1 MSDQK
6 PTESRSVEQPADDL
20 QSQQHDLQ
28 QEGQQQQAPQKLTAD
43 VKAAGDNASSD
54 SVAANKQ
61 VRKPGLLRSGALVSV
76 MTLLSRVLGLMR
88 DIVIAGLFGAGA
100 GADAFFV
107 AFKIPNFL
115 RRLFAEGAFNQAFVP
130 VLSEYRSQRDRA
142 SGRGPIDSLAGT
154 LGLTLTGITLL
165 AIVAAPLLVWVFAPG
180 FSQLPEKQALTAEML
195 RITFPYLL
203 LISLTA
209 FAGSILN
216 SYDRFAVPAFTPVL
230 LNLSLIG
237 AALWLTPYMDEP
249 VMALAWG
256 VLIAGCAQLFF
267 QLPFLARIGLM
278 PRPKVR
284 WKDEGVRRIM
294 KLMAPALFGV
304 SVSQI
309 NLLLDT
315 VLASFLI
322 SGSVSW
328 LYYSD
333 RLVELPLGVFGIAV
347 ATVILPSLST
357 KHAEKSGEAFA
368 KTLDWAV
375 RMILLIAVP
384 AALALTILA
393 EPLLFTLFQYGAM
406 TVHDVDMAA
415 LSLRAYAVGLLAFM
429 LIKVLAPGFY
439 ARLDTKTPVKI
450 GIIAMVANMVF
461 NLLLVFWL
469 DHAGLALATSLSAFL
484 NAGLLWYSLRR
495 DGVFV
500 WQVGWGRYLMQL
512 IPAAAVMVA
521 LLVWLMPGV
530 EQWAGFGWQQ
540 RALWLGALVVAG
552 GGSYLI
558 MLVLAGL
565 RLRHI
570 RH

>member
-1 MSDQK
+1 MSAPEDPSKNK
-6 PTESRSVEQPADDL
+6 PSSKSD
-20 QSQQHDLQ
+20 S
-28 QEGQQQQAPQKLTAD
+28 
-43 VKAAGDNASSD
+43 SSD
-54 SVAANKQ
+54 RSAGKQ
-61 VRKPGLLRSGALVSV
+61 VVKRGLLRSGLIVSV
-76 MTLLSRVLGLMR
+76 MTMISRVLGLAR
-88 DIVIAGLFGAGA
+88 DIVIAGLFGAGS

-130 VLSEYRSQRDRA
+130 VLSEYRSQRDQLA
-142 SGRGPIDSLAGT
+142 VKGLINYVAGT
-154 LGLTLTGITLL
+154 LGVTLAGITLL
-165 AIVAAPLLVWVFAPG
+165 AILASPFLVWVFAPG
-180 FSQLPEKQALTAEML
+180 FGQMPEKQALTAEML
-195 RITFPYLL
+195 RLTFPYLL
-203 LISLTA
+203 LISMTA

-237 AALWLTPYMDEP
+237 SAIWLTPHMDEP

-256 VLIAGCAQLFF
+256 VLIAGSAQLLF
-267 QLPFLARIGLM
+267 QLPFLARIGLL
-278 PRPKVR
+278 PKPKVG

-315 VLASFLI
+315 VLASFLV

-333 RLVELPLGVFGIAV
+333 RLVELPLGVFAIAI

-357 KHAEKSGEAFA
+357 KHAEKTPEAFA

-375 RMILLIAVP
+375 RMVLLIAVP
-384 AALALTILA
+384 AALALIVLA

-415 LSLRAYAVGLLAFM
+415 LSLRAYAVGLMAFM
-429 LIKVLAPGFY
+429 LIKVLAPGYY
-439 ARLDTKTPVKI
+439 ARQDTKTPVKI
-450 GIIAMVANMVF
+450 GIKAMVANMAF
-461 NLLLVFWL
+461 NLMLVFWL

-484 NAGLLWYSLRR
+484 NAGLLWLGLRKS
-495 DGVFV
+495 GVFV
-500 WQVGWGRYLMQL
+500 WQTGWLKYLLQL
-512 IPAAAVMVA
+512 ILSTGVLLAV
-521 LLVWLMPGV
+521 LLMLNPSL
-530 EQWAGFGWQQ
+530 EQWIAGDWLQ
-540 RALWLGALVVAG
+540 RALWMGSLVATG
-552 GGSYLI
+552 GMGYLLT
-558 MLVLAGL
+558 LVLTGL